1 METVNTGGPPA
12 PPFRQYR
19 GGYRRGGN
27 GFWARFASQGTGFK
41 LNVIGSVIGLLLILG
56 YFVWLIIPKA
66 KAEEATPQIVVATL
80 PPLTTTTAPATPI
93 RAVSEV
99 QPGSMSSPEPAQIAA
114 TSTYVAALNR
124 PAGDPATSPFLI
136 GVITYEPGCEVSNL
150 GFTTAGM
157 EGKPYYL
164 YLQVPIDRDPL
175 MQMAQVQGYTTKF
188 KGCQYPV
195 LMVSNLIWLNN
206 GPATPA
212 PIVTLLSTVTGT
224 ITSTTPISWGQG
236 LAAYG
241 LPTPDKNATPV
252 YNSVAPY
259 PTYTP
264 YPTATPYVPPPPA
277 TLPPLPTYTP
287 YPNPKP
293 TKTPVPPTATA
304 TPAIAN
310 LNGPI
315 ISTIGCQF
323 SNLAVQ
329 AGPDNYFIIFE
340 GAALPTVGSPLDYHG
355 FVSGRLDTVCNGK
368 AIRASQITWYT
379 ATATPTATATS
390 TPTETPT
397 ATATATSTPTETPT
411 ATPPATET
419 PTVVPTET
427 PTP

>member
-27 GFWARFASQGTGFK
+27 GFWARFASQGMGFK
-41 LNVIGSVIGLLLILG
+41 INVIGSVLGLLLILG
-56 YFVWLIIPKA
+56 YFVWLVIPKA
-66 KAEEATPQIVVATL
+66 KAEEPTATPVVATL
-80 PPLTTTTAPATPI
+80 PPLTPTLPAASTPLAITAGVT
-93 RAVSEV
+93 
-99 QPGSMSSPEPAQIAA
+99 PGSMSSPEPAQLAATATFIAA
-114 TSTYVAALNR
+114 INK

-136 GVITYEPGCEVSNL
+136 GVITYESGCDISNL

-164 YLQVPIDRDPL
+164 YLQVPVDRDPL

-212 PIVTLLSTVTGT
+212 PIVTLPGTVTGT

-236 LAAYG
+236 LEAYG
-241 LPTPDKNATPV
+241 LPTPDKNQIPV
-252 YNSVAPY
+252 YNPLEPTPY

-264 YPTATPYVPPPPA
+264 YPTATPYLPPPPA
-277 TLPPLPTYTP
+277 TLAPLPTYTP
-287 YPNPKP
+287 YPAPNP
-293 TKTPVPPTATA
+293 TKTPKPTA

-315 ISTIGCQF
+315 VSTIGCQY

-329 AGPDNYFIIFE
+329 VGPDNYFIIFE
-340 GAALPTVGSPLDYHG
+340 GASLPTVGSPLDYHG
-355 FVSGRLDTVCNGK
+355 FVSGRLDTVCNNK

-379 ATATPTATATS
+379 ATATPTATVTNTP

-397 ATATATSTPTETPT
+397 ATATATETPT
-411 ATPPATET
+411 ATPTATET
-419 PTVVPTET
+419 ATEVPTET
-427 PTP
+427 PTT